1 MKTKNSEQLQIRI
14 DAKTKKDAKE
24 ILNSIGLDLSTAIK
38 LYLKQVINS
47 RHLPFELREEN
58 GLTLSN
64 RDILRESIKSAENSK
79 KSFTS
84 GKSLIE
90 DALKD

>member
-14 DAKTKKDAKE
+14 DAKTKKEAKE
-24 ILNSIGLDLSTAIK
+24 ILNSIGLDLSSAIK
-38 LYLKQVINS
+38 LYLRQVINFG
-47 RHLPFELREEN
+47 HLPFELREEN
-58 GLTLSN
+58 GLTLSS
-64 RDILRESIKSAENSK
+64 RDVLKDSIKSAENSK

-84 GKSLIE
+84 AKSLIK